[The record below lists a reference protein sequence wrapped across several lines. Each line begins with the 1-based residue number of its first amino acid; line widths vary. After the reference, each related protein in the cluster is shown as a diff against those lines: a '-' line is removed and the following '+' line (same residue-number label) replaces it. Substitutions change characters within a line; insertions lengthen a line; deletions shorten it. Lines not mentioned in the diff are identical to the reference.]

1 MSKKQS
7 ELEVFGFTIPVVSG
21 GRRMWPP
28 RFKQFITEKMDSGDL
43 TVQQVSKTCRVSK
56 SLVYQWRMQAR
67 GKPVTASDWR
77 AEAFA
82 QVVVEDAP
90 PDRAATAP
98 SAGVISISGLTTR
111 IELPADYPVA
121 DLVKI
126 VQALAA
132 QDTAR

>member
-1 MSKKQS
+1 
-7 ELEVFGFTIPVVSG
+7 
-21 GRRMWPP
+21 
-28 RFKQFITEKMDSGDL
+28 MDSGDL

-98 SAGVISISGLTTR
+98 SAGVISISGVTTR